1 MYKPNPINTNDI
13 ILNDDLL
20 NLIEKL
26 AENTHDVWAGGR
38 IAQGWKYGE
47 HRDDANKTTPCLV
60 PYSELPET
68 EKEYDRNTALETL
81 KLIIKLGYKVEKII

>member
-1 MYKPNPINTNDI
+1 MYNPTPINTDDI
-13 ILNDDLL
+13 ILSQDLL
-20 NLIEKL
+20 ELIERL
-26 AENTHDVWAGGR
+26 ASNTHDVWGAAR